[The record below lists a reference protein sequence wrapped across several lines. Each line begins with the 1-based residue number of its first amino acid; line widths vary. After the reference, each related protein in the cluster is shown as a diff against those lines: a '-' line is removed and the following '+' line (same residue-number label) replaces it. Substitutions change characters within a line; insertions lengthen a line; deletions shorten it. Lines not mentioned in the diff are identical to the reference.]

1 MVETESEQSRLDV
14 TRRITLVGAGV
25 NALLALAQL
34 LGGVFTHSLGL
45 IADGIHTLADL
56 ASDFIVL
63 VAAHE
68 AHREAD
74 EEHPYGHGRIETLA
88 TSALGLGL
96 IIVGIGIGYSAGNRL
111 LHPETLLQPTPMALF
126 FAALAVFSKEGLYH
140 YTRRVARSIRSSML
154 EANAWHHRSDA
165 ISSLLVI
172 VGISGSLMGFKGF
185 DAYAAIAV
193 ALFIIYIGWKL
204 LWQSGQELID
214 SSLDDEVLKQTEEV
228 IRSVDGVVNMHLLR
242 TRKSG
247 GNAFADVHIQVPA
260 KVSVSEGHQ
269 IAESV
274 RKAIVDKI
282 DEITDVTVHTDPED
296 DAIAK
301 PCAHL
306 PLRDEV
312 LGRLRRLWLPL
323 EPYNDIEKMNL
334 HYLDGQID
342 VDVYLPLKWSSNPDG
357 VLERMK
363 AMAKSL
369 KEIRKVSIFFISDQ
383 SDAP

>member
-1 MVETESEQSRLDV
+1 MADQEPTRLET
-14 TRRITLVGAGV
+14 TRKVTLVGAGV

-34 LGGVFTHSLGL
+34 LGGVFTHSQGL

-63 VAAHE
+63 LAAHE

-74 EEHPYGHGRIETLA
+74 DEHPYGHGRIETLA
-88 TSALGLGL
+88 TSLLGMGL
-96 IIVGIGIGYSAGNRL
+96 IIVGLGIGYDAGNRL
-111 LHPETLLQPTPMALF
+111 LHPERLLHPTPLALL

-193 ALFIIYIGWKL
+193 ALFIIHIGGQL
-204 LWQSGQELID
+204 LWQSSQELID
-214 SSLDDEVLKQTEEV
+214 ASLDDEVLKQTEAV
-228 IRSVDGVVNMHLLR
+228 IQNVDGVVNMHLLR

-247 GNAFADVHIQVPA
+247 GDAFADVHIQVPA
-260 KVSVSEGHQ
+260 KISVSEGHQ

-274 RKAIVDKI
+274 RKAIVTNI

-296 DAIAK
+296 DAANK

-306 PLRDEV
+306 PLRDEIV
-312 LGRLRRLWLPL
+312 GRLRRLWVPL
-323 EPYNDIEKMNL
+323 ELYTDIDKINL

-342 VDVYLPLKWSSNPDG
+342 IDVYLPVKWAGNPDG
-357 VLERMK
+357 VLDKLESL
-363 AMAKSL
+363 AKSL
-369 KEIRKVSIFFISDQ
+369 PEIRKVSIYFTRE
-383 SDAP
+383 DAP